1 MRACGEEKQQMLV
14 YQWSLCPGKPLGSPR
29 CAPPVGHARLISPL
43 GSQPSIAVL
52 LTPDLAPGEV
62 SWKMGQGR
70 GGEGDDNEDAGG
82 RTQVSSASGLV
93 PKRPRQTLVHNLG
106 VGTLF

>member
-1 MRACGEEKQQMLV
+1 MLV

-82 RTQVSSASGLV
+82 RTQVSFTCWQQLTSCCGCGLGLRGRWTPEVELRRPSG
-93 PKRPRQTLVHNLG
+93 H
-106 VGTLF
+106 